1 MVNLEEMK
9 DALVEAEQEK
19 AVQLANQALEEGNSA
34 HDLVSKVIMPA
45 TKVIGDKYE
54 DGEYF
59 LSDLIL
65 AGETLEA
72 MMKPISSKL
81 KAEIAA
87 GGKEMAGKVVLATV
101 EGDVHDIGKNLVRIF
116 LEGFGFDVVDMGVD
130 IPPNA
135 VIEKAIAE
143 KADIIGL
150 SCLMS
155 VTRDNVEHVVKELD
169 KRGIRQNYA
178 VLVGGR
184 STTEHW
190 AKEIGCDGWSPDA
203 PTSVDTAKSLMMKK

>member
-1 MVNLEEMK
+1 MVNLEQMK
-9 DALVEAEQEK
+9 MALIEADEN
-19 AVQLANQALEEGNSA
+19 AVQLANQALAEGVSA
-34 HDLVSKVIMPA
+34 HKLISDVVMPA
-45 TKVIGDKYE
+45 TKIIGDKYE

-59 LSDLIL
+59 LSDLLL

-72 MMKPISSKL
+72 MMKPISRKL
-81 KAEIAA
+81 NEEIAA
-87 GGKEMAGKVVLATV
+87 GGEEMAGKVVLATV

-130 IPPNA
+130 ITPNA
-135 VIEKAIAE
+135 VIEKAIVE
-143 KADIIGL
+143 NADIIAL

-155 VTRDNVEHVVKELD
+155 VTRDNVEHVVKEL
-169 KRGIRQNYA
+169 KNRGIRQNYA

-203 PTSVDTAKSLMMKK
+203 PTSVDAAKSLMLKK